1 MSECLL
7 QMYWSTVEYSRGRG
21 SECSR
26 PGYGISCLGG
36 GISPLGGG
44 TINPYIEP
52 LEFTQDWGNRLLKD
66 TNKILYAPGPR
77 EKGTVTTQETDSDL
91 PVNVQESL
99 AEVCIGDGLLQA
111 WGH

>member
-1 MSECLL
+1 MD
-7 QMYWSTVEYSRGRG
+7 YIRGRG

-26 PGYGISCLGG
+26 PGYGISFLGG
-36 GISPLGGG
+36 AISPLGGG
-44 TINPYIEP
+44 TINPSIEP
-52 LEFTQDWGNRLLKD
+52 LELTQDWGNGLLKD

-77 EKGTVTTQETDSDL
+77 EKGIVTSQETDPEL

-99 AEVCIGDGLLQA
+99 AEVCIGDGLLQG